1 MTIFQKNDI
10 IMQESNQYISS
21 IVSDEDVFRLKAK
34 RDWDNSINTA
44 YEIGYELGIA
54 KSVIERLT
62 KHKVELNPKLLII
75 VLDRLF
81 SLNVTTEKIAKHT
94 GIPADLIDELREMRY
109 NEMYAPLRNTYGD
122 TNKIEENKLR
132 EYEDSLKAYRDI
144 KNSLDTARREGVD
157 EGIEIG
163 RAEGRVEGEQ
173 SKAIDIAKNL
183 KLMGFSIADIMKA
196 TGLSEDDIKKL

>member
-1 MTIFQKNDI
+1 MH
-10 IMQESNQYISS
+10 ESNQYVSS
-21 IVSDEDVFRLKAK
+21 IVSDEEVFRLKAK

-62 KHKVELNPKLLII
+62 IHKVELNPKLLII

-94 GIPADLIDELREMRY
+94 GIPADLVDDLREMRY
-109 NEMYAPLRNTYGD
+109 NEIYVPLRNTYGD

-144 KNSLDTARREGVD
+144 KNSLDTAKREGRD

-163 RAEGRVEGEQ
+163 REEGRAEGEQ

-183 KLMGFSIADIMKA
+183 KSMGLSFADIKTA
-196 TGLSEDDIKKL
+196 TGLSEDDIMKI

>member
-1 MTIFQKNDI
+1 
-10 IMQESNQYISS
+10 MQESNQYVSS
-21 IVSDEDVFRLKAK
+21 IVSDEEVFRLKAK

-62 KHKVELNPKLLII
+62 IHKVELNPKLLII

-94 GIPADLIDELREMRY
+94 GIPADLVDDLREMRY
-109 NEMYAPLRNTYGD
+109 NEIYVPLRNTYGD

-132 EYEDSLKAYRDI
+132 EYEDSLKAYLDI
-144 KNSLDTARREGVD
+144 KNSLDTAKREGRD

-163 RAEGRVEGEQ
+163 REEGRAEGEQ

-183 KLMGFSIADIMKA
+183 KSMGLSIADIKNA
-196 TGLSEDDIKKL
+196 TGLSEDDIMKI

>member
-1 MTIFQKNDI
+1 
-10 IMQESNQYISS
+10 MQESNQYVSS
-21 IVSDEDVFRLKAK
+21 IVSDEEVFRLKAK

-62 KHKVELNPKLLII
+62 IHKVELNPKLLII

-94 GIPADLIDELREMRY
+94 GIPAYLVDDLREMRY
-109 NEMYAPLRNTYGD
+109 NEIYVPLRNTYGD

-144 KNSLDTARREGVD
+144 KNSLDTAKME
-157 EGIEIG
+157 G
-163 RAEGRVEGEQ
+163 RAEGEQ

-183 KLMGFSIADIMKA
+183 KSMGLSIADIKNA
-196 TGLSEDDIKKL
+196 TGLSEDDIMKI

>member
-1 MTIFQKNDI
+1 MH
-10 IMQESNQYISS
+10 ESNQYVSS
-21 IVSDEDVFRLKAK
+21 IVSDEEVFRLKAK

-62 KHKVELNPKLLII
+62 IHKVELNPKLLII

-94 GIPADLIDELREMRY
+94 GIPADLVDDLREMRY
-109 NEMYAPLRNTYGD
+109 NEIYVPLRNTYGD

-144 KNSLDTARREGVD
+144 KNSLDTAKME
-157 EGIEIG
+157 G
-163 RAEGRVEGEQ
+163 RAEGEQ

-183 KLMGFSIADIMKA
+183 KSMGLSIADIIKA
-196 TGLSEDDIKKL
+196 TGLSEDDIMKI

>member
-1 MTIFQKNDI
+1 
-10 IMQESNQYISS
+10 MQESNQYISS
-21 IVSDEDVFRLKAK
+21 IVSDEEVFRLKAK

-62 KHKVELNPKLLII
+62 IHKVELNPKLLII

-81 SLNVTTEKIAKHT
+81 SLNVTTEKIVKHT
-94 GIPADLIDELREMRY
+94 GLPADLIDDLREMRY
-109 NEMYAPLRNTYGD
+109 
-122 TNKIEENKLR
+122 
-132 EYEDSLKAYRDI
+132 
-144 KNSLDTARREGVD
+144 
-157 EGIEIG
+157 EIG
-163 RAEGRVEGEQ
+163 RAEGRAEGEQ

-183 KLMGFSIADIMKA
+183 KSMGFSIADIIKA

>member
-1 MTIFQKNDI
+1 
-10 IMQESNQYISS
+10 MQESNQYVSS
-21 IVSDEDVFRLKAK
+21 IVSDEEVFRLKAK

-62 KHKVELNPKLLII
+62 IHKVELNPKLLII

-94 GIPADLIDELREMRY
+94 GIPADLVDDLREMRY
-109 NEMYAPLRNTYGD
+109 NEIYVPLRNTYGD

-144 KNSLDTARREGVD
+144 KNSLDTAKREGRD

-163 RAEGRVEGEQ
+163 REEGRAEGEQ
-173 SKAIDIAKNL
+173 SKAIDIANNL
-183 KLMGFSIADIMKA
+183 KSMGLSIADITKA
-196 TGLSEDDIKKL
+196 TGLSEEDIMKI

>member
-1 MTIFQKNDI
+1 
-10 IMQESNQYISS
+10 MQESNQYVSS
-21 IVSDEDVFRLKAK
+21 IVSDEEVFRLKAK

-62 KHKVELNPKLLII
+62 IHKVELNPKLLII

-94 GIPADLIDELREMRY
+94 GIPADLVDDLREMRY
-109 NEMYAPLRNTYGD
+109 NEIYVPLRNTYGD

-144 KNSLDTARREGVD
+144 KNSLDTAEREGRD

-163 RAEGRVEGEQ
+163 REEGRAEGRAEGEQ

-183 KLMGFSIADIMKA
+183 KSMGLSIADIKKA
-196 TGLSEDDIKKL
+196 TGLSEDDIMKL

>member
-1 MTIFQKNDI
+1 
-10 IMQESNQYISS
+10 MQESNQYVSS
-21 IVSDEDVFRLKAK
+21 IVSDEEVFRLKAK

-62 KHKVELNPKLLII
+62 IHKVELNPKLLII

-94 GIPADLIDELREMRY
+94 GIPADLVDDLREMRY
-109 NEMYAPLRNTYGD
+109 NEIYVPLRNTYGD

-144 KNSLDTARREGVD
+144 KNSLDTAKREGRD

-163 RAEGRVEGEQ
+163 REEGRAEGEQ

-183 KLMGFSIADIMKA
+183 KSMGLSIADIKKA
-196 TGLSEDDIKKL
+196 TGLSEDDIMKI

>member
-1 MTIFQKNDI
+1 
-10 IMQESNQYISS
+10 MQESNQYVSS
-21 IVSDEDVFRLKAK
+21 IVSDEEVFRLKAK

-62 KHKVELNPKLLII
+62 IHKVELNPKLLII

-94 GIPADLIDELREMRY
+94 GIPADLVDDLREMRY
-109 NEMYAPLRNTYGD
+109 NEIYVPLRNTYGD

-144 KNSLDTARREGVD
+144 KNSLDTAKREGVA

-163 RAEGRVEGEQ
+163 REEGRAEGRAEGEQ

-183 KLMGFSIADIMKA
+183 KSMGLSIADIKKA
-196 TGLSEDDIKKL
+196 TGLSEDDIMKL

>member
-1 MTIFQKNDI
+1 
-10 IMQESNQYISS
+10 MQESNQYVSS
-21 IVSDEDVFRLKAK
+21 IVSDEEVFRLKAK

-62 KHKVELNPKLLII
+62 IHKVELNPKLLII

-94 GIPADLIDELREMRY
+94 GIPADLVDDLREMRY
-109 NEMYAPLRNTYGD
+109 NEIYVPLRNTYGD

-132 EYEDSLKAYRDI
+132 EYEDCLKAYRDI
-144 KNSLDTARREGVD
+144 KNSLDTAKR

-163 RAEGRVEGEQ
+163 RAEGEQ

-183 KLMGFSIADIMKA
+183 KSMGLSIADIKKA
-196 TGLSEDDIKKL
+196 TGLSEDDIMKI

>member
-1 MTIFQKNDI
+1 
-10 IMQESNQYISS
+10 MQESNQYVSS
-21 IVSDEDVFRLKAK
+21 IVSDEEVFRLKAK

-62 KHKVELNPKLLII
+62 IHKVELNPKLLII
-75 VLDRLF
+75 VLDKLF

-94 GIPADLIDELREMRY
+94 GIPADLVDDLREMRY
-109 NEMYAPLRNTYGD
+109 NEIYVPLRNTYGD

-144 KNSLDTARREGVD
+144 KNSLDTAKME
-157 EGIEIG
+157 G
-163 RAEGRVEGEQ
+163 RAEGRAEGEQ
-173 SKAIDIAKNL
+173 SKAIDIAKKL
-183 KLMGFSIADIMKA
+183 KSMGLSIADIIKA
-196 TGLSEDDIKKL
+196 TGLSEDDIMKIYMKI

>member
-1 MTIFQKNDI
+1 MH
-10 IMQESNQYISS
+10 ESNQYVSS
-21 IVSDEDVFRLKAK
+21 IVSDEEVFRLKAK

-62 KHKVELNPKLLII
+62 IHKVELNPKLLII

-94 GIPADLIDELREMRY
+94 GIPADLVDDLREMRY
-109 NEMYAPLRNTYGD
+109 NEIYVPLRNTYGD

-144 KNSLDTARREGVD
+144 KNSLDTAKME
-157 EGIEIG
+157 G
-163 RAEGRVEGEQ
+163 RAEGRAEGEQ

-183 KLMGFSIADIMKA
+183 KSMGLSIADIIKA
-196 TGLSEDDIKKL
+196 TGLSEDDIMKI

>member
-1 MTIFQKNDI
+1 
-10 IMQESNQYISS
+10 MQESNQYVSS
-21 IVSDEDVFRLKAK
+21 IVSDEEVFRLKAK

-62 KHKVELNPKLLII
+62 IHKVELNPKLLII

-94 GIPADLIDELREMRY
+94 GIPADLVDDLREMRY
-109 NEMYAPLRNTYGD
+109 NEIYVPLRNTYGD

-144 KNSLDTARREGVD
+144 KNSLDTAEREGRD

-163 RAEGRVEGEQ
+163 REEGRAEGEQ

-183 KLMGFSIADIMKA
+183 KSMGLSIADIIKA
-196 TGLSEDDIKKL
+196 TGLSENDIMKI

>member
-1 MTIFQKNDI
+1 MTIFQKNNI
-10 IMQESNQYISS
+10 IMQESNQYVSS
-21 IVSDEDVFRLKAK
+21 IVSDEEVFRLKAK

-62 KHKVELNPKLLII
+62 IHKVELNPKLLII

-94 GIPADLIDELREMRY
+94 GIPADLVDDLREMRY
-109 NEMYAPLRNTYGD
+109 NEIYVPLRNTYGD

-144 KNSLDTARREGVD
+144 KNSLDTAKR

-163 RAEGRVEGEQ
+163 RAEGEQ

-183 KLMGFSIADIMKA
+183 KSMGLSIADIKNA
-196 TGLSEDDIKKL
+196 TGLSEDDIMKI

>member
-1 MTIFQKNDI
+1 MH
-10 IMQESNQYISS
+10 ESNQYVSS
-21 IVSDEDVFRLKAK
+21 IVSDEEVFRLKAK

-62 KHKVELNPKLLII
+62 IHKVELNPKLLII

-94 GIPADLIDELREMRY
+94 GIPADLVDDLREMRY
-109 NEMYAPLRNTYGD
+109 NEIYVPLRNTYGD

-144 KNSLDTARREGVD
+144 KNSLDTAKME
-157 EGIEIG
+157 G
-163 RAEGRVEGEQ
+163 RAEGEQ

-183 KLMGFSIADIMKA
+183 KSMGLSIADIKKA
-196 TGLSEDDIKKL
+196 TGLSEDDIMKI

>member
-1 MTIFQKNDI
+1 
-10 IMQESNQYISS
+10 MQESNQYVSS
-21 IVSDEDVFRLKAK
+21 IVSDEEVFRLKAK

-62 KHKVELNPKLLII
+62 IHKVELNPKLLII
-75 VLDRLF
+75 VLDKLF

-94 GIPADLIDELREMRY
+94 GIPADLVDDLREMRY
-109 NEMYAPLRNTYGD
+109 NEIYVPLRNTYGD

-144 KNSLDTARREGVD
+144 KNSLDTAKREGVA

-163 RAEGRVEGEQ
+163 REEGRAEGRAEGEQ

-183 KLMGFSIADIMKA
+183 KSMGLSIADIKNA
-196 TGLSEDDIKKL
+196 TGLSEDDIMKL

>member
-1 MTIFQKNDI
+1 
-10 IMQESNQYISS
+10 MQESNQYVSS
-21 IVSDEDVFRLKAK
+21 IVSDDEVFRLKAK

-62 KHKVELNPKLLII
+62 IHKVELNPKLLII

-94 GIPADLIDELREMRY
+94 GIPADLVDDLREMRY
-109 NEMYAPLRNTYGD
+109 NEIYVPLRNTYGD

-144 KNSLDTARREGVD
+144 KNSLDTAEREGRD

-163 RAEGRVEGEQ
+163 REEGRAEGEQ

-183 KLMGFSIADIMKA
+183 KSMGLSIADIIKA
-196 TGLSEDDIKKL
+196 TGLSENDIMKI

>member
-1 MTIFQKNDI
+1 
-10 IMQESNQYISS
+10 MQESNQYVSS
-21 IVSDEDVFRLKAK
+21 IVSDEEVFRLKAK

-62 KHKVELNPKLLII
+62 IHKVELNPKLLII

-94 GIPADLIDELREMRY
+94 GIPADLVDDLREMRY
-109 NEMYAPLRNTYGD
+109 NEIYVPLRNTYGD

-144 KNSLDTARREGVD
+144 KNSLDTAKME
-157 EGIEIG
+157 G
-163 RAEGRVEGEQ
+163 RAEGRAEGEQ
-173 SKAIDIAKNL
+173 SKAIDIAKKL
-183 KLMGFSIADIMKA
+183 KSMGLSIADIIKA
-196 TGLSEDDIKKL
+196 TGLSEDDIKRASNVI

>member
-1 MTIFQKNDI
+1 
-10 IMQESNQYISS
+10 MQESNQYVSS
-21 IVSDEDVFRLKAK
+21 IVSDEEVFRLKAK

-62 KHKVELNPKLLII
+62 IHKVELNPKLLII

-94 GIPADLIDELREMRY
+94 GIPADLVDDLREMRY
-109 NEMYAPLRNTYGD
+109 KEICVPLRNTYGD

-144 KNSLDTARREGVD
+144 KNSLDTAKREGVA

-163 RAEGRVEGEQ
+163 REEGRAEGRAEGEQ

-183 KLMGFSIADIMKA
+183 KSMGLSIADIKKA
-196 TGLSEDDIKKL
+196 TGLSEDDIMKL

>member
-1 MTIFQKNDI
+1 
-10 IMQESNQYISS
+10 MQESNQYVSS
-21 IVSDEDVFRLKAK
+21 IVSDEEVFRLKAK

-62 KHKVELNPKLLII
+62 IHKVELNPKLLII

-94 GIPADLIDELREMRY
+94 GIPADLVDDLREMRY
-109 NEMYAPLRNTYGD
+109 NEIYVPLRNTYGD

-144 KNSLDTARREGVD
+144 KNSLDTAKREGIG

-163 RAEGRVEGEQ
+163 RAEGAQ
-173 SKAIDIAKNL
+173 SQAIDLAKNL
-183 KLMGFSIADIMKA
+183 KSMSLSIADIKNA
-196 TGLSEDDIKKL
+196 TGLSEDDIMKI

>member
-1 MTIFQKNDI
+1 
-10 IMQESNQYISS
+10 MQESNQYVSS
-21 IVSDEDVFRLKAK
+21 IVSDEEVFRLKAK

-62 KHKVELNPKLLII
+62 IHKVELNPKLLII

-94 GIPADLIDELREMRY
+94 GIPADLVDDLREMRY
-109 NEMYAPLRNTYGD
+109 NEIYVPLRNTYGD

-144 KNSLDTARREGVD
+144 KNSLDTAKME
-157 EGIEIG
+157 G
-163 RAEGRVEGEQ
+163 RAEGEQ

-183 KLMGFSIADIMKA
+183 KSMGFSVADIIKA
-196 TGLSEDDIKKL
+196 TGLSEDDIMKI

>member
-1 MTIFQKNDI
+1 MTIFQKNNI
-10 IMQESNQYISS
+10 IMQESNQYVSS
-21 IVSDEDVFRLKAK
+21 IVSDEEVFRLKAK
-34 RDWDNSINTA
+34 RDWDNSIYTA

-62 KHKVELNPKLLII
+62 IHKVELNPKLLII

-94 GIPADLIDELREMRY
+94 GIPADLVDDLREMRY
-109 NEMYAPLRNTYGD
+109 NEIYVPLRNTYGD

-144 KNSLDTARREGVD
+144 KNSLDTAKR

-163 RAEGRVEGEQ
+163 RAEGEQ
-173 SKAIDIAKNL
+173 SKAIDIANNL
-183 KLMGFSIADIMKA
+183 KSMGLSIADITKA
-196 TGLSEDDIKKL
+196 TGLSEEDIMKI

>member
-1 MTIFQKNDI
+1 
-10 IMQESNQYISS
+10 MQESNQYVSS
-21 IVSDEDVFRLKAK
+21 IVSDEEVFRLKAK

-62 KHKVELNPKLLII
+62 IHKVELNPKLLII

-94 GIPADLIDELREMRY
+94 GIPADLVDDLREMRY
-109 NEMYAPLRNTYGD
+109 NEIYVPLRNTYGD

-144 KNSLDTARREGVD
+144 KNSLDTAKREGVA

-163 RAEGRVEGEQ
+163 REEGRAEGRAEGEQ
-173 SKAIDIAKNL
+173 SKAIDIAKNW
-183 KLMGFSIADIMKA
+183 KSMGLSIADIKKA
-196 TGLSEDDIKKL
+196 TGLSEDDIMKI

>member
-1 MTIFQKNDI
+1 
-10 IMQESNQYISS
+10 MQESNQYISS
-21 IVSDEDVFRLKAK
+21 IVSDEEVFRLKAK

-62 KHKVELNPKLLII
+62 IHKVELNPKLLII

-81 SLNVTTEKIAKHT
+81 LLNVTTEKIAKHT
-94 GIPADLIDELREMRY
+94 GIPADLVDDLREMRY

-132 EYEDSLKAYRDI
+132 EYEDSLKAYRDL
-144 KNSLDTARREGVD
+144 KNSLDTAEEKGVIK
-157 EGIEIG
+157 GIEIG
-163 RAEGRVEGEQ
+163 RAEGRAEG
-173 SKAIDIAKNL
+173 IMLTAKNL
-183 KLMGFSIADIMKA
+183 KSMGFSIADIIKA

>member
-1 MTIFQKNDI
+1 
-10 IMQESNQYISS
+10 MQESNQYVSS
-21 IVSDEDVFRLKAK
+21 IVSDEEVFRLKAK

-62 KHKVELNPKLLII
+62 IHKVELNPKLLII
-75 VLDRLF
+75 VLDKLF

-94 GIPADLIDELREMRY
+94 GIPADLVDDLREMRY
-109 NEMYAPLRNTYGD
+109 NEIYVPLRNTYGD

-144 KNSLDTARREGVD
+144 KNSLDTAEREGRD

-163 RAEGRVEGEQ
+163 REEGRAEGEQ

-183 KLMGFSIADIMKA
+183 KSMGLSIADIIKA
-196 TGLSEDDIKKL
+196 TGLSENDIMKI

>member
-1 MTIFQKNDI
+1 MTIFQKNNI
-10 IMQESNQYISS
+10 IMQESNQYVSS
-21 IVSDEDVFRLKAK
+21 IVSDEEVFRLKAK
-34 RDWDNSINTA
+34 RVWFVTMKTA

-62 KHKVELNPKLLII
+62 IHKVELNPKLLII

-94 GIPADLIDELREMRY
+94 GIPADLVDDLREMRY
-109 NEMYAPLRNTYGD
+109 NEIYVPLRNTYGD

-144 KNSLDTARREGVD
+144 KNRLDTAKR

-163 RAEGRVEGEQ
+163 RAEGEQ

-183 KLMGFSIADIMKA
+183 KSMGLSIADIKKA
-196 TGLSEDDIKKL
+196 TGLSEDDIMKI

>member
-1 MTIFQKNDI
+1 
-10 IMQESNQYISS
+10 MQESNQYVSS
-21 IVSDEDVFRLKAK
+21 IVSDEEVFRLKAK

-62 KHKVELNPKLLII
+62 IHKVELNPKLLII

-94 GIPADLIDELREMRY
+94 GIPADLVDDLREMRY
-109 NEMYAPLRNTYGD
+109 NEIYVPLRNTYGD

-144 KNSLDTARREGVD
+144 KNSLDTAKREGVA

-163 RAEGRVEGEQ
+163 REEGRAEGRAEGEQ

-183 KLMGFSIADIMKA
+183 KSMGLSIADIKNA
-196 TGLSEDDIKKL
+196 TGLSEDDIMKL

>member
-1 MTIFQKNDI
+1 
-10 IMQESNQYISS
+10 MQESNQYVSS
-21 IVSDEDVFRLKAK
+21 IVSDEEVFRLKAK

-62 KHKVELNPKLLII
+62 IHKVELNPKLLII
-75 VLDRLF
+75 VLDKLF

-132 EYEDSLKAYRDI
+132 EYEDSLKAYRDL
-144 KNSLDTARREGVD
+144 KNSLDTAEEKGEAKEKKATIKRLLASGV
-157 EGIEIG
+157 
-163 RAEGRVEGEQ
+163 
-173 SKAIDIAKNL
+173 SIDI
-183 KLMGFSIADIMKA
+183 IAIA
-196 TGLSEDDIKKL
+196 TGLTHDEVKVLIDDISKE

>member
-1 MTIFQKNDI
+1 
-10 IMQESNQYISS
+10 MQESNQYVSS
-21 IVSDEDVFRLKAK
+21 IVSDEEVFRLKAK

-62 KHKVELNPKLLII
+62 IHKVELNPKLLII

-94 GIPADLIDELREMRY
+94 GIPADLVDDLREMRY
-109 NEMYAPLRNTYGD
+109 NEIYVPLRNTYGD

-144 KNSLDTARREGVD
+144 KNSLDTAKREGVA

-163 RAEGRVEGEQ
+163 REEGRAEGRAEGEQ

-183 KLMGFSIADIMKA
+183 KSMGLSIADIKKA
-196 TGLSEDDIKKL
+196 TGLSEDDIMKI

>member
-1 MTIFQKNDI
+1 MTIFQKNII
-10 IMQESNQYISS
+10 IMQESNQYVSS
-21 IVSDEDVFRLKAK
+21 IVSDEEVFRLKAK

-62 KHKVELNPKLLII
+62 IHKVELNPKLLII

-94 GIPADLIDELREMRY
+94 GIPADLVDDLREMRY
-109 NEMYAPLRNTYGD
+109 NEIYVPLRNTYGD

-144 KNSLDTARREGVD
+144 KNSLDTAKR

-163 RAEGRVEGEQ
+163 RAEGEQ

-183 KLMGFSIADIMKA
+183 KSMGLSIADIIKA
-196 TGLSEDDIKKL
+196 TGLSEDDIMKI

>member
-1 MTIFQKNDI
+1 
-10 IMQESNQYISS
+10 MQESNQYVSS
-21 IVSDEDVFRLKAK
+21 IVSDEEVFRLKAK

-62 KHKVELNPKLLII
+62 IHKVELNPKLLII

-94 GIPADLIDELREMRY
+94 GIPADLVDDLREMRY
-109 NEMYAPLRNTYGD
+109 NEIYVPLRNTYGD

-144 KNSLDTARREGVD
+144 KNSLDTAKR

-163 RAEGRVEGEQ
+163 RAEGEQ

-183 KLMGFSIADIMKA
+183 KSMGLSIADINNA
-196 TGLSEDDIKKL
+196 TGLSEDDIMKIYMKI

>member
-1 MTIFQKNDI
+1 M
-10 IMQESNQYISS
+10 
-21 IVSDEDVFRLKAK
+21 
-34 RDWDNSINTA
+34 
-44 YEIGYELGIA
+44 GIA
-54 KSVIERLT
+54 KYVIERLT
-62 KHKVELNPKLLII
+62 IHKVELNPKLLII

-94 GIPADLIDELREMRY
+94 GIPADLVDDLREMRY
-109 NEMYAPLRNTYGD
+109 NEIYVPLRNTYGD

-144 KNSLDTARREGVD
+144 KNSLDTAKREGRD

-163 RAEGRVEGEQ
+163 REEGRADGEQ

-183 KLMGFSIADIMKA
+183 KSMGLSIADIKKA
-196 TGLSEDDIKKL
+196 TGLSEDDIMKI

>member
-1 MTIFQKNDI
+1 
-10 IMQESNQYISS
+10 MQESNQYVSS
-21 IVSDEDVFRLKAK
+21 IVSDEEVFRLKAK

-62 KHKVELNPKLLII
+62 IHKVELNPKLLII

-94 GIPADLIDELREMRY
+94 GIPADLVDDLREMRY
-109 NEMYAPLRNTYGD
+109 NEIYVPLRNTYGD

-144 KNSLDTARREGVD
+144 KNSLDTAKME
-157 EGIEIG
+157 G
-163 RAEGRVEGEQ
+163 RAEGRAEGEQ
-173 SKAIDIAKNL
+173 SKAIDIAKKL
-183 KLMGFSIADIMKA
+183 KSMGLSIADIIKA
-196 TGLSEDDIKKL
+196 TGLSEDDIMKIYMKI

>member
-1 MTIFQKNDI
+1 
-10 IMQESNQYISS
+10 MQESNQYVSS
-21 IVSDEDVFRLKAK
+21 IVSDEEVFRLKAK

-62 KHKVELNPKLLII
+62 IHKVELNPKLLII

-94 GIPADLIDELREMRY
+94 GIPADLVDDLREMRY
-109 NEMYAPLRNTYGD
+109 NEIYVPLRNTYGD

-144 KNSLDTARREGVD
+144 KNSLDTAKREGRD

-163 RAEGRVEGEQ
+163 REEGRAEGEQ

-183 KLMGFSIADIMKA
+183 KSMGLSIADIKNA
-196 TGLSEDDIKKL
+196 TGLSEDDIMKI

>member
-1 MTIFQKNDI
+1 
-10 IMQESNQYISS
+10 MQESNQYISS

>member
-1 MTIFQKNDI
+1 
-10 IMQESNQYISS
+10 MQESNQYVSS
-21 IVSDEDVFRLKAK
+21 IVSDEEVFRLKAK

-62 KHKVELNPKLLII
+62 IHKVELNPKLLII

-94 GIPADLIDELREMRY
+94 GIPADLVDDLREMRY
-109 NEMYAPLRNTYGD
+109 NEIYVPLRNTYGD

-144 KNSLDTARREGVD
+144 KNSLDTAKREGRD

-163 RAEGRVEGEQ
+163 REEGRAEGEQ

-183 KLMGFSIADIMKA
+183 KSMGLSIADIKKA
-196 TGLSEDDIKKL
+196 TGLSEDDIIKI

>member
-1 MTIFQKNDI
+1 
-10 IMQESNQYISS
+10 MQESNQYVSS
-21 IVSDEDVFRLKAK
+21 IVSDEEVFRLKAK

-62 KHKVELNPKLLII
+62 IHKVELNPKLLII

-94 GIPADLIDELREMRY
+94 GIPADLVDDLREMRY
-109 NEMYAPLRNTYGD
+109 NEIYVPLRNTYGD

-144 KNSLDTARREGVD
+144 KNSLDTAKREGRD

-163 RAEGRVEGEQ
+163 REEGRAEGEQ

-183 KLMGFSIADIMKA
+183 KSMGLSIADIKNA
-196 TGLSEDDIKKL
+196 TGLSEDDIMKL